1 MARIPAKTIT
11 PWQRTSNV
19 SPAKDKLWQSMR
31 IMRGG
36 FTPGELA
43 TVCEVGVTTAQKY
56 LRALRRAG
64 FVRLAGKHTP
74 GQAGSAGRFTLVRN
88 SGPLSPIQHK
98 RGGMYD
104 RNTGTRYGSNGLP
117 VAQAEGDGE

>member
-1 MARIPAKTIT
+1 MAAPDKARRQ
-11 PWQRTSNV
+11 WQRTANT

-36 FTPGELA
+36 FTAGELA
-43 TVCEVGVTTAQKY
+43 TVCEVGVTNAEKY
-56 LRALRRAG
+56 LRALRKAG

-104 RNTGTRYGSNGLP
+104 RNTSTRYGNDGLP
-117 VAQAEGDGE
+117 VAAPEGDGE